1 MRYFLN
7 SLIVVLL
14 LSSLV
19 LNAQTDVSV
28 KRKDFK
34 TDKPGFGEAW
44 KHVANGDA
52 YYGEKGIWY
61 NEAYNE
67 YLQALVYNSTNAELN
82 YKTGVSALF
91 SDKKEEAAG
100 FFLKAI
106 ELNKDVTED
115 VLLLAGRSLQ
125 YSGRF
130 SDAIEKFTSY
140 LSSPLKKSQKNI
152 LLARECIQECNSAVI
167 VTKDTLRILIENT
180 GPNINSDADDYS
192 EVFTTDGKTM
202 YFASRRQIPKEGN
215 RHPDSKFD
223 ENIFVSHL
231 INGSWG
237 PASLAGKELTTK
249 YCESP
254 LFINST
260 GDMLYVYTG
269 YSNNGD
275 IKVSLN
281 KKGVWK
287 APKTVPYPINTRGS
301 ETSFTISPSGNEI
314 YFVSDHGKNSIG
326 GKDIYFIKK
335 LSDRKWSKPMNAGSI
350 INTIYD
356 EESVRFSRT
365 GDTLWFSSRGH
376 NSIGG
381 FDIFYSIKNKSGA
394 WDTVKNLG
402 YPVNTPWD
410 ELFYHPSP
418 VDDSSFYFVSNR
430 SGGLGGSD
438 IYHGQILPP
447 KKIVLPPV
455 APKPDTV
462 IIRDTVLIVK
472 EVAPPPPVIQQEQP
486 VFLTGK
492 IKDSDSGEP
501 VLAKVDVKDISS
513 GDVVGTTASSDVD
526 GSYRVKLPAKKS
538 YMIDLRATGFL
549 SEVRRIDVPDNWSK
563 DVYNFN
569 IELIKVKVGK
579 KVVLNNILFET
590 GKSIL
595 TQSSYTELERL
606 FNIMTENAMMK
617 IEISGHTDKTGS
629 EPLNFK
635 LSQDRAKAVVEYL
648 VKKGINQSRIEFRGY
663 GSLQPIS
670 DNATSGGRAKNRR
683 VEFKILEF

>member
-1 MRYFLN
+1 
-7 SLIVVLL
+7 
-14 LSSLV
+14 
-19 LNAQTDVSV
+19 
-28 KRKDFK
+28 
-34 TDKPGFGEAW
+34 
-44 KHVANGDA
+44 
-52 YYGEKGIWY
+52 
-61 NEAYNE
+61 
-67 YLQALVYNSTNAELN
+67 
-82 YKTGVSALF
+82 
-91 SDKKEEAAG
+91 
-100 FFLKAI
+100 
-106 ELNKDVTED
+106 
-115 VLLLAGRSLQ
+115 
-125 YSGRF
+125 
-130 SDAIEKFTSY
+130 
-140 LSSPLKKSQKNI
+140 
-152 LLARECIQECNSAVI
+152 
-167 VTKDTLRILIENT
+167 
-180 GPNINSDADDYS
+180 
-192 EVFTTDGKTM
+192 
-202 YFASRRQIPKEGN
+202 
-215 RHPDSKFD
+215 
-223 ENIFVSHL
+223 
-231 INGSWG
+231 
-237 PASLAGKELTTK
+237 
-249 YCESP
+249 
-254 LFINST
+254 
-260 GDMLYVYTG
+260 
-269 YSNNGD
+269 
-275 IKVSLN
+275 
-281 KKGVWK
+281 
-287 APKTVPYPINTRGS
+287 
-301 ETSFTISPSGNEI
+301 
-314 YFVSDHGKNSIG
+314 
-326 GKDIYFIKK
+326 
-335 LSDRKWSKPMNAGSI
+335 MNAGSI

-447 KKIVLPPV
+447 KKIVLPPI